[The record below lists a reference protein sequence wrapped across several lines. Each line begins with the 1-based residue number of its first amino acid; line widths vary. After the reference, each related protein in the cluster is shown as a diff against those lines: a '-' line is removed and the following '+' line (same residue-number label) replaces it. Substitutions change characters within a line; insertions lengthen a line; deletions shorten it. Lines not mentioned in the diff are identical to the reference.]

1 MAKVAKDEEDD
12 DQDAGQDPAK
22 GASGKGKAKAV
33 NDLVNGVFTE
43 TSPITALIK
52 HTGKVTVYTDE
63 EAGSLVK
70 EYNKK
75 F

>member
-1 MAKVAKDEEDD
+1 
-12 DQDAGQDPAK
+12 
-22 GASGKGKAKAV
+22 
-33 NDLVNGVFTE
+33 LVNGVFTE